1 MRKAA
6 TTCEV
11 VQLPQVPP
19 RGAELSHDS
28 PQETRGD
35 SQGGTV
41 CGTPD
46 ADCRLT
52 DADLRSIIE
61 AWPDLPDTVKDAVME
76 MVREC
81 EG

>member
-1 MRKAA
+1 MPFGAKRLKI
-6 TTCEV
+6 T
-11 VQLPQVPP
+11 P
-19 RGAELSHDS
+19 RGGELSDGS

-61 AWPDLPDTVKDAVME
+61 AWSVLPDAVKAGKLW
-76 MVREC
+76 MVRGC
-81 EG
+81 RGQGS